1 MQVYS
6 IPHYASAFR
15 FDCRHAD
22 SAAVAGGAA
31 ALIRAIVEGD
41 GDGCDSDE
49 AIARLAEAGDLFPY
63 FIVYNLFPY
72 FIV

>member
-6 IPHYASAFR
+6 IPLNASAFR
-15 FDCRHAD
+15 FDCCHAD

-41 GDGCDSDE
+41 GDGCDSGD
-49 AIARLAEAGDLFPY
+49 AVAQLAEAG
-63 FIVYNLFPY
+63 NLFP
-72 FIV
+72 